1 MDNKVIIIIPALNAT
16 STLQKQLSQLQYKIN
31 HSDILVFD
39 TSLNDPTIKIA
50 QTEVLSLLLNFR
62 THKTA
67 CKCDNIRISRFLS

>member
-39 TSLNDPTIKIA
+39 SSLSDPTIKIA
-50 QTEVLSLLLNFR
+50 KNRGIEFI
-62 THKTA
+62 A
-67 CKCDNIRISRFLS
+67 